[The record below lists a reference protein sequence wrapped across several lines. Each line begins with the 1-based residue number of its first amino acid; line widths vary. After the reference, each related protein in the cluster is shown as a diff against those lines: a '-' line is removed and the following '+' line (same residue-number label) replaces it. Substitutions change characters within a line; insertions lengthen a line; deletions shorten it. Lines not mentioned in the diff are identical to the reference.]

1 MTTTKTTPKKRGRPA
16 KSKSTGPKLPAKA
29 KATPRPKTSVKKTP
43 AAPATDSLPINPFI
57 HEVLSLADAQ
67 KSNAKKVEVLK
78 NYEHDCLKV
87 LFVWNFDSSV
97 ISLLPPGEVPY
108 GESNAQTT
116 FAGSLSENIARE
128 ARGGESATGQDLDG
142 RNKTT
147 IRREYQNFYHYVQ
160 GGNGSL
166 STVRREMM
174 FIDLLQGLHPK
185 EAEILVLVKDKD
197 LGTKYDVSLDNVK
210 QAYQDIQWG
219 NRS

>member
-1 MTTTKTTPKKRGRPA
+1 MTTTKTTPKKRGRPP
-16 KSKSTGPKLPAKA
+16 KNTGPKLPAKS
-29 KATPRPKTSVKKTP
+29 KATPRPKTTVKKTP
-43 AAPATDSLPINPFI
+43 EAPATDSLPINPFI
-57 HEVLSLADAQ
+57 HEVLGLADAQ
-67 KSNAKKVEVLK
+67 NSNAKKVEVLK

-116 FAGSLSENIARE
+116 FAGTLSDNIARE
-128 ARGGESATGQDLDG
+128 AAGGESATGQDLDG

-174 FIDLLQGLHPK
+174 FIDLLQGLHPR
-185 EAEILVLVKDKD
+185 EAEILCLVKDKD
-197 LGTKYDVSLDNVK
+197 LGTKYNVSLDNVK
-210 QAYQDIQWG
+210 QAYQDIIWG

>member
-16 KSKSTGPKLPAKA
+16 KNTGPKLPAKA
-29 KATPRPKTSVKKTP
+29 KATPRPKTTVKKTP

-67 KSNAKKVEVLK
+67 NSNAKKVEVLK

-116 FAGSLSENIARE
+116 FAGTLSDNLIKE
-128 ARGGESATGQDLDG
+128 AQGGESATGQDLDG
-142 RNKTT
+142 RGKTSL
-147 IRREYQNFYHYVQ
+147 RREYQNLYHYVK
-160 GGNGSL
+160 GGNDTL
-166 STVRREMM
+166 RPTRREMM
-174 FIDLLQGLHPK
+174 FINLLEGLHPR
-185 EAEILVLVKDKD
+185 EAEILILTKDHKLTD
-197 LGTKYDVSLDNVK
+197 KYKISLDVVK
-210 QAYQDIQWG
+210 EAYPDITWG
-219 NRS
+219 GRS

>member
-16 KSKSTGPKLPAKA
+16 KSTTGPKLPAKSKA
-29 KATPRPKTSVKKTP
+29 KPASKPRTP

-67 KSNAKKVEVLK
+67 NSNAKKVEVLK

-128 ARGGESATGQDLDG
+128 AQGGESATGQDLDG
-142 RNKTT
+142 RGKTSL
-147 IRREYQNFYHYVQ
+147 RKEYQNLYHYVK
-160 GGNGSL
+160 GGNDSL
-166 STVRREMM
+166 RPTRREMM
-174 FIDLLQGLHPK
+174 FINLLEGLHPR
-185 EAEILVLVKDKD
+185 EAEILILTKDQKLGDKYKITLDVVKE
-197 LGTKYDVSLDNVK
+197 
-210 QAYQDIQWG
+210 AYPDITWG
-219 NRS
+219 GRS

>member
-16 KSKSTGPKLPAKA
+16 KNTGPKLPAKA

-43 AAPATDSLPINPFI
+43 TAPATDSLPINPFI

-67 KSNAKKVEVLK
+67 NSNAKKVEVLK

-174 FIDLLQGLHPK
+174 FIDLLQRLHPK

-197 LGTKYDVSLDNVK
+197 
-210 QAYQDIQWG
+210 
-219 NRS
+219 

>member
-16 KSKSTGPKLPAKA
+16 KNTGPKLPAKA
-29 KATPRPKTSVKKTP
+29 KATPREKAPAKKVE
-43 AAPATDSLPINPFI
+43 AAPPATDSLPINPFI
-57 HEVLSLADAQ
+57 HEVLGLANAQ
-67 KSNAKKVEVLK
+67 KTNAKKVEVLK

-116 FAGSLSENIARE
+116 FAGTLSDNIARE
-128 ARGGESATGQDLDG
+128 AAGGESATGQDLDG

-174 FIDLLQGLHPK
+174 FIDLLQGLHPR

-197 LGTKYDVSLDNVK
+197 LGTKYNISLDNVK

>member
-16 KSKSTGPKLPAKA
+16 KNTGPKLPAKA
-29 KATPRPKTSVKKTP
+29 KATPRPKTTVKKTP

-128 ARGGESATGQDLDG
+128 AQGGESATGQDLDG

-185 EAEILVLVKDKD
+185 AAEILVLVKDKD
-197 LGTKYDVSLDNVK
+197 LETKYNVSLDNVK

>member
-16 KSKSTGPKLPAKA
+16 KNTGPKLPAKA
-29 KATPRPKTSVKKTP
+29 KATPRPKTTVKKTP
-43 AAPATDSLPINPFI
+43 APPATDSLPINPFI

-87 LFVWNFDSSV
+87 LFVWNFDSAV

-128 ARGGESATGQDLDG
+128 AQGGESATGQDLDG

-197 LGTKYDVSLDNVK
+197 LETKYNVSLDNVK

>member
-16 KSKSTGPKLPAKA
+16 KNTGPKLPAKA
-29 KATPRPKTSVKKTP
+29 KATPRPKTTVKKTP

-128 ARGGESATGQDLDG
+128 AQGGESATGQDLDG

-174 FIDLLQGLHPK
+174 FIDLLH
-185 EAEILVLVKDKD
+185 
-197 LGTKYDVSLDNVK
+197 
-210 QAYQDIQWG
+210 
-219 NRS
+219 

>member
-16 KSKSTGPKLPAKA
+16 KNTGPKLPAKA

-57 HEVLSLADAQ
+57 HEVLSLADVQ
-67 KSNAKKVEVLK
+67 NSNAKKVEVLK

>member
-16 KSKSTGPKLPAKA
+16 KSKSAGPKLPAKS
-29 KATPRPKTSVKKTP
+29 KATPRPKTTVKKTP
-43 AAPATDSLPINPFI
+43 AAPATDSLPINPFVFEI
-57 HEVLSLADAQ
+57 LDLASAQ

-128 ARGGESATGQDLDG
+128 AQGGESATGQDLDG

-174 FIDLLQGLHPK
+174 FIDLLQGLHP
-185 EAEILVLVKDKD
+185 
-197 LGTKYDVSLDNVK
+197 
-210 QAYQDIQWG
+210 
-219 NRS
+219 

>member
-16 KSKSTGPKLPAKA
+16 KNTGPKLPAKA
-29 KATPRPKTSVKKTP
+29 KATPRPKTTVKKTP

-67 KSNAKKVEVLK
+67 NSNAKKVEVLK

-210 QAYQDIQWG
+210 QAYQDIVWG

>member
-1 MTTTKTTPKKRGRPA
+1 M
-16 KSKSTGPKLPAKA
+16 
-29 KATPRPKTSVKKTP
+29 
-43 AAPATDSLPINPFI
+43 
-57 HEVLSLADAQ
+57 
-67 KSNAKKVEVLK
+67 
-78 NYEHDCLKV
+78 
-87 LFVWNFDSSV
+87 

-185 EAEILVLVKDKD
+185 EAEILVLVK
-197 LGTKYDVSLDNVK
+197 TR
-210 QAYQDIQWG
+210 I
-219 NRS
+219 

>member
-16 KSKSTGPKLPAKA
+16 KSTTGPKLPAKSKA
-29 KATPRPKTSVKKTP
+29 KPAPKPRTP

-67 KSNAKKVEVLK
+67 NSNAKKVEVLK

-116 FAGSLSENIARE
+116 FAGTLSDNIARE
-128 ARGGESATGQDLDG
+128 AAGGESATGQDLDG